1 MVEPMTAGQPA
12 VAQAQAGQGIR
23 RAAVLVLALAQLMF
37 LVDATIINVAL
48 PSIQQAMRLPG
59 PVLEWMVT
67 GYALPFGGLLLL
79 GGRAGDILG
88 RRRVFAGGLTLFTAA
103 SLLGGMALTPA
114 WLLVCRAA
122 QGIGAAAAYPAAI
135 ALITAAFPEGAGRHR
150 ALGTLNVV
158 AGSGGAIGF
167 LAGGLITTYLS
178 WRWVMLVN
186 VPIGVF
192 LVVAI
197 PRVLPETPGKPGRF
211 DVAGAVTI
219 TAGLTLAVYGLI
231 SGAASEKAPARWG
244 DPAVAGSLAAAALLV
259 IAFVLIERRSRR
271 PMVPLRVFAD
281 LGRSA
286 SYVVT
291 VLLNTSMFGIFF
303 FLTLFVQRVWGLSPL
318 QTALVYAPL
327 SVVIM
332 AASWAAARLV
342 TRFGVRPVVLTGL
355 AAAAGGMVWMSR
367 IGSSSGYATGLL
379 IPGFVTYGGIGLT
392 TVPLTL
398 TSVARIAREDSGLAS
413 GVFSAARQLG
423 GATGLAVLGTVTWGT
438 VAAAHALTPGVERG
452 FLLGAAITGLALLI
466 MAVADPRPGPA
477 PGPAAKRA
485 ASE

>member
-1 MVEPMTAGQPA
+1 
-12 VAQAQAGQGIR
+12 
-23 RAAVLVLALAQLMF
+23 MF

-48 PSIQQAMRLPG
+48 PSIQHAMRLPG

-67 GYALPFGGLLLL
+67 GYSLTFGGLLLL
-79 GGRAGDILG
+79 GGRAGDVLG
-88 RRRVFAGGLTLFTAA
+88 RRRVFVAGLVLFTAA

-135 ALITAAFPEGAGRHR
+135 ALITAAFPEGPARNR

-158 AGSGGAIGF
+158 GGSGGAIGF
-167 LAGGLITTYLS
+167 LAGGLITTYLT

-186 VPIGVF
+186 VPIGLF
-192 LVVAI
+192 LVLAT
-197 PRVLPETPGKPGRF
+197 PRVLPETPSRPGRF
-211 DVAGAVTI
+211 DIAGALTI
-219 TAGLTLAVYGLI
+219 TTGLTLAVYGLI
-231 SGAASEKAPARWG
+231 SGAASEHAPARWG
-244 DPAVAGSLAAAALLV
+244 DPVVAGSFAAAALLV
-259 IAFVLIERRSRR
+259 AAFVFIERRSPR

-281 LGRSA
+281 VGRSA
-286 SYVVT
+286 SYVAT
-291 VLLNTSMFGIFF
+291 VLLNTSMLGIFF
-303 FLTLFVQRVWGLSPL
+303 FLTLFVQGVWGLSPL

-327 SVVIM
+327 SGVIM
-332 AASWAAARLV
+332 AAAWASARLV

-355 AAAAGGMVWMSR
+355 AAAAGGMVWMSQ
-367 IGSSSGYATGLL
+367 IGSSSGYLTGLL

-423 GATGLAVLGTVTWGT
+423 GATGLAVLGTVTWST
-438 VAAAHALTPGVERG
+438 VAAAHALTPGIERG
-452 FLLGAAITGLALLI
+452 FLLAAAITGLALLI
-466 MAVADPRPGPA
+466 TAIANPQPGPA
-477 PGPAAKRA
+477 PGPTAKQPV
-485 ASE
+485 SE